1 MSTGSAC
8 QSNPKTQIAA
18 LEVGSIPILIRLV
31 SFDPS
36 PEVRARALYAISGL
50 VRNFPLAQKSL
61 VDNGGLTAFHTVFQ
75 TDSADLT
82 KLQLKII
89 TLVSDLMNERLAV
102 IAQIQMDGSSNNIT
116 AEKKKQYDAA
126 GVEKVLVEQGF
137 CLLIPR
143 LLTYNESDE
152 HDVVEKVLQAMIS
165 LSMHCQNQFDP
176 VHNIIQNLEDRYH
189 KLSIS
194 QETGEDYFTKLHAM
208 CRQLLHIET
217 QRDEL

>member
-1 MSTGSAC
+1 M
-8 QSNPKTQIAA
+8 
-18 LEVGSIPILIRLV
+18 GSIPILIRLV

-61 VDNGGLTAFHTVFQ
+61 VDNGGLTAFHTVFE

-102 IAQIQMDGSSNNIT
+102 VAQIQIDGSNNIT

-143 LLTYNESDE
+143 LLTYNESGE

-165 LSMHCQNQFDP
+165 LSTHCQNQFNP

-194 QETGEDYFTKLHAM
+194 QETGEDYFTKLHTM
-208 CRQLLHIET
+208 CRQLLQS

>member
-1 MSTGSAC
+1 LSTGSAC

-18 LEVGSIPILIRLV
+18 LEAGSIPLLIRLV

-36 PEVRARALYAISGL
+36 SEVRARALYAISGL

-61 VDNGGLTAFHTVFQ
+61 VENGGLTTFHDIFQ

-82 KLQLKII
+82 KLQLKIV
-89 TLVSDLMNERLAV
+89 TLLSDLMSERSAV
-102 IAQIQMDGSSNNIT
+102 VAQIQMDGKNNNIT

-126 GVEKVLVEQGF
+126 GVEQVLVEQGF

-143 LLTYNESDE
+143 LLTYNESGE

-165 LSMHCQNQFDP
+165 LSTQCNTQFHP
-176 VHNIIQNLEDRYH
+176 VQSLIQTLEDRYQ
-189 KLSIS
+189 KLS
-194 QETGEDYFTKLHAM
+194 TGDDDYFIKLHTM
-208 CRQLLHIET
+208 CRQLLQS